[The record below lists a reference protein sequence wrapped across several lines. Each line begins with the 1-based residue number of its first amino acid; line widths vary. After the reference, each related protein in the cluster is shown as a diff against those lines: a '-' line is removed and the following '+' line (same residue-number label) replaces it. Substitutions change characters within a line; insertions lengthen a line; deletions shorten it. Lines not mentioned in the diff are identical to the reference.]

1 MSFALLPQECKTHIF
16 SFLQLEH
23 VLEFSTTSQTSLN
36 DVLPDLFRRRQC
48 MRLCSAYSRD
58 WKTDRQGEKMGLW
71 NEMIRKY
78 PNIHWVKIPSAQ
90 ERIEELYKVIPTGH
104 PLCPTVY
111 KLKQELAVDLSLD
124 DVATDC
130 PGLAFKNVLSL
141 YVRLVVPQRMHAEIL
156 TSVIHSNELQHADST
171 VSLDKYMGDVLCV
184 AYLINQSSLRIV
196 EGGPS
201 NVTFFRHLKRQHKN
215 HQCTSSS
222 SYSYLS
228 WIYLHSSILRV
239 KSFTPTQRER
249 LGIPEFFGLSEMM
262 PNDCYINESFM
273 STTMTLVYNEF
284 GPLGGPG
291 AFRGRDVMLWR
302 DVPACRLFA
311 LLITNDHDPSQQNGR
326 RGVVNNRNPPRRNPV
341 EMGQTARVA
350 LEWLFLVH
358 DQSRKSRPMS
368 VRPPHLRLCI
378 PSPLPAAAAP
388 IGPVQAA
395 VAPMQA

>member
-1 MSFALLPQECKTHIF
+1 MPFALLPQECKTHIF

-23 VLEFSTTSQTSLN
+23 VLEFSTTSQSSLK

-71 NEMIRKY
+71 NVMIRKY

-90 ERIEELYKVIPTGH
+90 ERVDELYKVIPTGH
-104 PLCPTVY
+104 PLCMAVY

-130 PGLAFKNVLSL
+130 PVAFNNVLSL
-141 YVRLVVPQRMHAEIL
+141 FTRLVSPQRIHAEIL
-156 TSVIHSNELQHADST
+156 SSVIHSNELQHADST
-171 VSLDKYMGDVLCV
+171 VPLDKYMGDVLCV

-201 NVTFFRHLKRQHKN
+201 NASFFRRLKR
-215 HQCTSSS
+215 HQRTSS

-228 WIYLHSSILRV
+228 WIYLHSSILRL

-262 PNDCYINESFM
+262 PNDCYINEFFM

-311 LLITNDHDPSQQNGR
+311 LLITNDHDPSQNGR
-326 RGVVNNRNPPRRNPV
+326 RGVVNNRNPPPRRNPEV
-341 EMGQTARVA
+341 EMGQTARAA
-350 LEWLFLVH
+350 LEWLVLVH
-358 DQSRKSRPMS
+358 NQSRKSRPMS
-368 VRPPHLRLCI
+368 VRPPLLRLCI
-378 PSPLPAAAAP
+378 PSPSPTTAAAAP
-388 IGPVQAA
+388 IEPAPA
-395 VAPMQA
+395 VAVPMQA

>member
-1 MSFALLPQECKTHIF
+1 M
-16 SFLQLEH
+16 
-23 VLEFSTTSQTSLN
+23 FSTTSQNSLR
-36 DVLPDLFRRRQC
+36 DVLPDLYRRRES

-58 WKTDRQGEKMGLW
+58 WKTDNRQGEKMMGLW
-71 NEMIRKY
+71 DEMIRKY

-90 ERIEELYKVIPTGH
+90 ERIDELYDVIPTGH
-104 PLCPTVY
+104 PLCLAVY
-111 KLKQELAVDLSLD
+111 QLQQELIAIDLLSLD
-124 DVATDC
+124 DVAADC
-130 PGLAFKNVLSL
+130 PVAFHHVLAILR
-141 YVRLVVPQRMHAEIL
+141 RLICPLKMHAEIL
-156 TSVIHSNELQHADST
+156 TSVIHSNELEHADST
-171 VSLDKYMGDVLCV
+171 VSLDKYIGDVLCV

-201 NVTFFRHLKRQHKN
+201 NATFFRLLQRQH
-215 HQCTSSS
+215 HDPRTTCSS

-239 KSFTPTQRER
+239 KSFTPSQRER
-249 LGIPEFFGLSEMM
+249 LGIPEFFGLSEMI
-262 PNDCYINESFM
+262 PNDCYMNEFFM

-311 LLITNDHDPSQQNGR
+311 LLITNDHHDPIQHHHHNNHHAVVNGR
-326 RGVVNNRNPPRRNPV
+326 RVAAPPRRQH
-341 EMGQTARVA
+341 EMGETARVA

-368 VRPPHLRLCI
+368 VRPPLLRLCI
-378 PSPLPAAAAP
+378 PIPSPAAPIAPAAARR
-388 IGPVQAA
+388 VQE
-395 VAPMQA
+395 